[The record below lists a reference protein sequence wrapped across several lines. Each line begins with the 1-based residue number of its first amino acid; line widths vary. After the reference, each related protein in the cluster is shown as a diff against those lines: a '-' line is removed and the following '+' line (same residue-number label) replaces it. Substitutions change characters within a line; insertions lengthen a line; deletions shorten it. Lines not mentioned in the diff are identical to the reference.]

1 VNPAASDGRVLSVA
15 RAAAFGGG
23 ALGIGLAIVSPS
35 VIGALSIFYTLLSV
49 SLFVPVIA
57 GLYLR
62 RVGTP
67 EVFAAIATGVC
78 LMLVAQLATAGRGFG
93 VLTPALLGIL
103 GAVAGCAVML
113 LLRRR
118 RRAQGT

>member
-1 VNPAASDGRVLSVA
+1 
-15 RAAAFGGG
+15 
-23 ALGIGLAIVSPS
+23 

-67 EVFAAIATGVC
+67 EVFAAIGTGVC
-78 LMLVAQLATAGRGFG
+78 LMLAVQLATAGRGFG
-93 VLTPALLGIL
+93 ALTPALLGIL
-103 GAVAGCAVML
+103 GAAAGCAGMVL
-113 LLRRR
+113 VRRR
-118 RRAQGT
+118 RRLSGSRVEVRRAQP